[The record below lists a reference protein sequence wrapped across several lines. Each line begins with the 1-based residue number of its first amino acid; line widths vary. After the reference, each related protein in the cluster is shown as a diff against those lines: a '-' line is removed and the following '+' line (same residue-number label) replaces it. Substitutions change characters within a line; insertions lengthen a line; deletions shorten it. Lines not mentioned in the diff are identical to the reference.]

1 MARQFEERSEGTH
14 ESDHI
19 DGKPSQARRHCGSCR
34 QGAGRR
40 ARCRMRGG
48 ALQRG
53 TDGHPSLQGVRCV
66 RMRSQA
72 LRHRGRHGSD
82 LRSACHRRR
91 GGCGRRPFTIT
102 AFSAQLKCAID
113 RIHGIDDLVRGRGKL
128 LYTVVVGASPADWI
142 FDGVR
147 ATVATSARY
156 LGWRDCGGLYANGCQ
171 SREDLEG
178 KGWLDDAYD
187 LGMSIAKR
195 QASSLE
201 SNLSKG
207 L

>member
-1 MARQFEERSEGTH
+1 MKVTILTGSPHRRGATAALADKVQEGARDAGCEVVRFNVGQMDIRPCRGCDASGCGARPCVIEDDMARIYE
-14 ESDHI
+14 
-19 DGKPSQARRHCGSCR
+19 
-34 QGAGRR
+34 
-40 ARCRMRGG
+40 
-48 ALQRG
+48 ALA
-53 TDGHPSLQGVRCV
+53 TADAVVWASPVYYH
-66 RMRSQA
+66 
-72 LRHRGRHGSD
+72 
-82 LRSACHRRR
+82 
-91 GGCGRRPFTIT
+91 